1 MQMLYTSTR
10 AKQGVSPSRAVIDG
24 ISPEGGLYVP
34 VEIPM
39 VSPEWIS
46 EMRGLSYQQR
56 AARVLSLFFTE
67 FSHEEMEDMCQKA
80 YGDDRFDDSRVAPL
94 HRPENSKA
102 HYLELFHGPTQAFK
116 DMALQMLP
124 HLMSAS
130 MKLLGAENET
140 VILVATSGDTGKAAL
155 EGFRDVPG
163 TRVIV
168 FYPDG
173 GVSAMQRLQMATQ
186 RGENVHV
193 WAVEGNFDD
202 AQTGVKKIF
211 ADKAL
216 EAELSAIGKSLSS
229 ANSIN
234 FGRLAP
240 QIAYYFSA
248 YADLLSS
255 GEIKLGD
262 KVNFCVPTGNF
273 GNILACEYARRMG
286 LPVGKMV
293 CASNSNNVLTDFIQ
307 TGDYDARREF
317 IRTIS
322 PSMDILISSNVE
334 RLLFELCERDEK
346 AVAEMMAQLS
356 SKGAYSLPVGAAGGL
371 KELFYGIWVDE
382 GQTRAE
388 IKRVFDEY
396 GYMIDPHTAVASAAY
411 ERYLNETGDKTETV
425 IVSTASPYK
434 FAGDVST
441 AICGENPAI
450 TGEMIA
456 ADFLESFTGR
466 KMPPALKELR
476 HLPSLHGGV
485 CEKERMKDTVKS
497 ILEGTI

>member
-10 AKQGVSPSRAVIDG
+10 ARQGVSPSRAVIDG
-24 ISPEGGLYVP
+24 ISPEGGLYAP
-34 VEIPM
+34 VKMPKI
-39 VSPEWIS
+39 SLEWIE
-46 EMRGLSYQQR
+46 EMQGLSYPQR

-67 FSHEEMEDMCQKA
+67 FGLHEMEGMCRSA
-80 YGDDRFDDSRVAPL
+80 YGNDRFDDERVAPL
-94 HRPENSKA
+94 KRPENSAA
-102 HYLELFHGPTQAFK
+102 HFLELFHGPTQAFK
-116 DMALQMLP
+116 DMALQILP

-130 MKLLGAENET
+130 MKLLGAKNET

-186 RGENVHV
+186 RGKNVHV
-193 WAVEGNFDD
+193 CAVEGNFDD
-202 AQTGVKKIF
+202 AQAGVKKIF
-211 ADKAL
+211 ADKPL
-216 EAELSAIGKSLSS
+216 EAELSAMGKSLSS

-248 YADLLSS
+248 YADLISS
-255 GEIKLGD
+255 GEINLGD

-286 LPVGKMV
+286 LPVGRMI

-307 TGDYDARREF
+307 TGEYDARREF
-317 IRTIS
+317 VRTIS

-334 RLLFELCERDEK
+334 RLLFELCERDED
-346 AVAEMMAQLS
+346 AVAKMMEQLS
-356 SKGAYSLPVGAAGGL
+356 SRGKYSLPKTAAKSL
-371 KELFYGIWVDE
+371 KEWFYGSWVDE
-382 GQTRAE
+382 ADTRAE
-388 IKRVFDEY
+388 IKRVFDECSY
-396 GYMIDPHTAVASAAY
+396 IIDPHTAVASAAY
-411 ERYLNETGDKTETV
+411 ERYRKETGDVTKTI

-434 FAGDVST
+434 FAGDVFI

-450 TGEMIA
+450 ASDMIA
-456 ADFLESFTGR
+456 ADFLESFTGC

-476 HLPSLHGGV
+476 DLPLLHSSV
-485 CEKERMKDTVKS
+485 CQKEHMKDAVKS
-497 ILEGTI
+497 ILGGTL